1 MTTFRLATLERLRT
15 TALEERGQELHA
27 AALALAEGRAAH
39 DAIAEAL
46 RTGGAP
52 INAGPGAIVRAA
64 HYRER
69 LRHEL
74 ELAAAEVARLEA
86 GVASA
91 RQAWL
96 EARARLK
103 AVTVLHER
111 HREARRAELARR
123 EQGELDDLAG
133 IKAAGIRKA
142 AGTRAATRPGAGH
155 GGRR

>member
-15 TALEERGQELHA
+15 TALEERGHELHTA
-27 AALALAEGRAAH
+27 ALAEGRAAH

-52 INAGPGAIVRAA
+52 VTAGPGAVERAA
-64 HYRER
+64 LYRER
-69 LRHEL
+69 LRHDL
-74 ELAAAEVARLEA
+74 ELAAADVTRLEE

-96 EARARLK
+96 DARAALK

-123 EQGELDDLAG
+123 EQAELDDLAG
-133 IKAAGIRKA
+133 IRARARSRSG
-142 AGTRAATRPGAGH
+142 AGTTAPRRH
-155 GGRR
+155 GGRG

>member
-15 TALEERGQELHA
+15 TALEERGHELHT

-52 INAGPGAIVRAA
+52 VTAGPGAVERAA
-64 HYRER
+64 LYRER
-69 LRHEL
+69 LRHDL
-74 ELAAAEVARLEA
+74 ELAAAEVTRLEE

-96 EARARLK
+96 DARAALK

-123 EQGELDDLAG
+123 EQAELDDLAG
-133 IKAAGIRKA
+133 IRARARSRSG
-142 AGTRAATRPGAGH
+142 AGTTAPRRH
-155 GGRR
+155 GGRG